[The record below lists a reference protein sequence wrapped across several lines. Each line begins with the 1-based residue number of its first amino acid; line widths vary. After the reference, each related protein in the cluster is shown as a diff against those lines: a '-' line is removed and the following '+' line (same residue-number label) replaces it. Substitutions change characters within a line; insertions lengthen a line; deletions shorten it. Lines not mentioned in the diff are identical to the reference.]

1 MLEGDDDPVRPGAAP
16 GGAVDFR
23 RVFEAAP
30 GPILL
35 LTPDLTMVAA
45 SDAYLAASMMRR
57 EDLIGRRLFDV
68 FPDNPD
74 DPAASGARN
83 LRASLEHVRRHL
95 VPDVMPVQRYDVRLP
110 DAEGGGFQKRYWSP
124 VNAPVLDERG
134 ELLYLFHRVED
145 VTALVR
151 QPAGEGAGGDV
162 LVPGEAPADIEIIAR
177 ARDAAEASR
186 RLKEANLEL
195 ERLARELEEAGRA
208 ADRQH
213 QAQLAAEREDRRLKD
228 EFLTTVSH
236 ELRTPLTSVIGY
248 ISLALE
254 GGYDLDPEVAEL
266 LEVARRNGGRLG
278 ALVEDLLLIAQAQA
292 DRLPLRLRPVAL
304 GALIDQAIEAA
315 RPSATAAGL
324 RITRR
329 LDPVPDTPADPARI
343 GQLLDNLIANAVK
356 YTPAGGEVEVT
367 LAHRPGRARISV
379 TDTGPGIPQEERAR
393 LFDRFYRTRGAV
405 DEGVPGTGLGLSIA
419 RAIAEAHGGGI
430 RLDDAP
436 GAGSVFVVDLPLTQQ
451 QDRAAAMGSG
461 G

>member
-1 MLEGDDDPVRPGAAP
+1 
-16 GGAVDFR
+16 
-23 RVFEAAP
+23 
-30 GPILL
+30 
-35 LTPDLTMVAA
+35 
-45 SDAYLAASMMRR
+45 
-57 EDLIGRRLFDV
+57 
-68 FPDNPD
+68 
-74 DPAASGARN
+74 
-83 LRASLEHVRRHL
+83 
-95 VPDVMPVQRYDVRLP
+95 
-110 DAEGGGFQKRYWSP
+110 
-124 VNAPVLDERG
+124 
-134 ELLYLFHRVED
+134 
-145 VTALVR
+145 
-151 QPAGEGAGGDV
+151 
-162 LVPGEAPADIEIIAR
+162 IIAR
-177 ARDAAEASR
+177 ARDAADASR

-213 QAQLAAEREDRRLKD
+213 QEQLEAEREDRRRKD

-304 GALIDQAIEAA
+304 GALIDQALEAA
-315 RPSATAAGL
+315 RPSAAAAGL

-329 LDPVPDTPADPARI
+329 LDPVPDTLADPARI

-356 YTPAGGEVEVT
+356 YTPAGGEVAVA
-367 LAHRPGRARISV
+367 LAERSGRARISV
-379 TDTGPGIPQEERAR
+379 ADTGPGIPPDERPR

-436 GAGSVFVVDLPLTQQ
+436 GAGSVFVVDLPLTREK
-451 QDRAAAMGSG
+451 DRAAAAGSPG
-461 G
+461 

>member
-1 MLEGDDDPVRPGAAP
+1 MPGGGDDPERPEAAP
-16 GGAVDFR
+16 QGAVDFR

-35 LTPDLTMVAA
+35 LAPDLTMVAA
-45 SDAYLAASMMRR
+45 SDAYLAASKMRR

-95 VPDVMPVQRYDVRLP
+95 APDVMPVQRYDVRLP
-110 DAEGGGFQKRYWSP
+110 DAEGGGFEQRYWSP

-134 ELLYLFHRVED
+134 DLLYLFHRVED
-145 VTALVR
+145 VTALVQ
-151 QPAGEGAGGDV
+151 QPAGEGAGGGG
-162 LVPGEAPADIEIIAR
+162 LVPGEAPPDIEIIAR
-177 ARDAAEASR
+177 ARDAADASR

-208 ADRQH
+208 ADRQY

-248 ISLALE
+248 LSLALE
-254 GGYDLDPEVAEL
+254 GGYDIDPEVAEL

-304 GALIDQAIEAA
+304 GALIDQALEAA

-329 LDPVPDTPADPARI
+329 LDPVPDTLADPARI

-356 YTPAGGEVEVT
+356 YTPAGGEVAVA
-367 LAHRPGRARISV
+367 LAERSGRARISV
-379 TDTGPGIPQEERAR
+379 ADTGPGIPADERPR

-436 GAGSVFVVDLPLTQQ
+436 GAGSVFVVDLPLTRQ
-451 QDRAAAMGSG
+451 QDRAAAPGSG